1 MLASLV
7 PSRGDLFGGISA
19 GIVALP
25 LCLAFGAISG
35 LGPEAGLY
43 GAIAAGILAAIFG
56 GSQVLVTGPTNPMT
70 LVAATVVAANTPPGG
85 TINLPVV
92 MTAFLL
98 AGALQ
103 VLLGVLRL
111 GGFVRYV
118 PYPVISG
125 FMSGIGVIII
135 IQQLYPIVGAEAPS
149 SNAVAILGS
158 LSMLPGKHPVAR
170 RAARPGDLCDPS
182 TSAAVH
188 AEGAGLAGCADR
200 GDRHL
205 GCPGGRRAADW
216 RHSRRAA
223 GIGGSGP
230 DIRPSPARRVGGG
243 SARAARCNRHAAE
256 RAARRQPH
264 QISPRQQ
271 PGAHRPGDRQHGRGS
286 GRRPTGRRR
295 KHPDHRQHR
304 SGRQDP
310 AVRGDPWAVP
320 ACCAAR
326 AFRPGQYIPNAVLAG
341 ILVGAGLG
349 CIDFRGLS
357 HIAKVPRSDAA
368 VLVIVFALTVFAGLI
383 VAVAVGLV
391 IASFVFMKKVADICE
406 RQTAISLLADEPWAD
421 EIDIPADLRHRLL
434 IKHVEGP
441 LFFGF
446 ARGFLNIAASAAGGR
461 LLVLRMDR
469 VSLMDQSGAYALQDA
484 LVNLASSGMRIVL
497 VGLPVAQRDILE
509 AIHVIPDLVPTKD
522 LFADFAELKGGAAQ
536 PAGGDPSEGEGCHVA
551 PRLKSVRG
559 ETSLGMMWMSPVNG
573 CSFADAGARTGK
585 MPARRARPAA
595 GPSGPEGGA
604 QRAHT
609 AVHARCVARIIKL
622 APRHAAL
629 LDDLPATRCRGAP
642 NWGLSRPRRGL
653 IDA

>member
-92 MTAFLL
+92 MAAFLL

-149 SNAVAILGS
+149 SNAVVILGS
-158 LSMLPGKHPVAR
+158 LSMLPESVLWPVALLGLATFAILQLLPR
-170 RAARPGDLCDPS
+170 LTRKVPASLVALIVVTAVSVALGVDAPRIGAIPAGLPALVVPDLTFNQVPLVASVAAQLALLGAIDTLL
-182 TSAAVH
+182 SALLADSLTKSHHDSNRELIGQGIGNIGAALVGGLP
-188 AEGAGLAGCADR
+188 GAGANIRTIVNIEAGGKTRLSGVIHGLFLLAVL
-200 GDRHL
+200 L
-205 GCPGGRRAADW
+205 GL
-216 RHSRRAA
+216 
-223 GIGGSGP
+223 SGLV
-230 DIRPSPARRVGGG
+230 S
-243 SARAARCNRHAAE
+243 
-256 RAARRQPH
+256 
-264 QISPRQQ
+264 
-271 PGAHRPGDRQHGRGS
+271 
-286 GRRPTGRRR
+286 
-295 KHPDHRQHR
+295 
-304 SGRQDP
+304 
-310 AVRGDPWAVP
+310 
-320 ACCAAR
+320 
-326 AFRPGQYIPNAVLAG
+326 YIPNAVLAG

-383 VAVAVGLV
+383 IAVAAGLV

-406 RQTAISLLADEPWAD
+406 RQTAISPLADEPWAD

-446 ARGFLNIAASAAGGR
+446 ARGFLNIAASAASGR

-484 LVNLASSGMRIVL
+484 LVNLASSGVRVVL

-509 AIHVIPDLVPTKD
+509 AIHVIPDLVPTND
-522 LFADFAELKGGAAQ
+522 LFADFPKLKAAL
-536 PAGGDPSEGEGCHVA
+536 PNLLVEI
-551 PRLKSVRG
+551 
-559 ETSLGMMWMSPVNG
+559 
-573 CSFADAGARTGK
+573 
-585 MPARRARPAA
+585 RAREKDAM
-595 GPSGPEGGA
+595 S
-604 QRAHT
+604 H
-609 AVHARCVARIIKL
+609 L
-622 APRHAAL
+622 A
-629 LDDLPATRCRGAP
+629 
-642 NWGLSRPRRGL
+642 
-653 IDA
+653 